1 MVLTRPQLFGY
12 PYSSVVRP
20 VARGKVW
27 RMVYNYS
34 IASLRLLTGL
44 GLLGS
49 VIWQVTDRTL
59 NNNFRPFEYFAYF
72 SIVSAIFAGTL
83 LLTTGVRAFRRL
95 EEGKR
100 LEIARLSLTVAMIV
114 VGVVY
119 HALLSGVAN
128 DVRDGDYVWPVFP
141 NEFIHTYAPILI
153 VLDYLLSHRSFK
165 IRLRAALW
173 VAVFPLIW
181 LVFSVIRGSFTNWWP
196 YWFINP
202 NGEAGIIGMLSYIGA
217 ITVFFLLLGFAV
229 LGMKKLLQ
237 RLMVGNQ

>member
-1 MVLTRPQLFGY
+1 ML
-12 PYSSVVRP
+12 
-20 VARGKVW
+20 
-27 RMVYNYS
+27 YNYS
-34 IASLRLLTGL
+34 IAGLRLITGL
-44 GLLGS
+44 GLIVS

-72 SIVSAIFAGTL
+72 SIVTAIFAGAL
-83 LLTTGVRAFRRL
+83 LLVVGVRALRNL

-100 LEIARLSLTVAMIV
+100 LEIARLSLTVAMVV

-119 HALLSGVAN
+119 HALLSDVAN

-153 VLDYLLSHRSFK
+153 VLEYLVSQKTFN

-173 VAVFPLIW
+173 VAVFPLVW
-181 LVFSVIRGSFTNWWP
+181 LMFSVIRGSITNWWP

-202 NGEAGIIGMLSYIGA
+202 NGEAGFIGMLSYIGA
-217 ITVFFLLLGFAV
+217 ITVFFLTLGFIV
-229 LGMKKLLQ
+229 LGVKKLL
-237 RLMVGNQ
+237 RKALVRK